1 MTMTKSL
8 LKPGLDVSIVNGC
21 WPSRVIIVMRLLCEP
36 CPCYVLYHSCVC
48 HSSIEG
54 CDVESQ
60 IWHAWSL
67 WHVAYD
73 TVQYN
78 KKHLCMQCQFE
89 VKRSKIK
96 GHCLQFLQRSG
107 TICAYTDQQIDNI
120 LKLGGGSHGVYLV
133 FYVMSDFS
141 GRLTQVDF
149 ITGRMHTV
157 RMRVFK
163 LLWAILRFFTPHAW
177 HCTDGDEISEIWRGR
192 VDFWSVGIERHLRS
206 TFCNSHFLFSCLR
219 CCVHALWQE
228 MLNCHTTNMRRSA
241 STHFAMAEL
250 KWTGSEHAE
259 NYKLPVEFSW
269 VPAVRLAWRWAV
281 SVTNENSAVLMW
293 LVTQCISSP
302 VIVVDVDCRGRS
314 TNFCR

>member
-21 WPSRVIIVMRLLCEP
+21 WHSRVIIVMRLLCEP
-36 CPCYVLYHSCVC
+36 WPCYVLYHSCVC

-96 GHCLQFLQRSG
+96 GHCHQFLQRSG
-107 TICAYTDQQIDNI
+107 TICAYTDRQIDNI
-120 LKLGGGSHGVYLV
+120 LKLGGGSHGVHLV

-163 LLWAILRFFTPHAW
+163 LLWAILRFSPHM
-177 HCTDGDEISEIWRGR
+177 GDIALMGMKFVKFGVEEC
-192 VDFWSVGIERHLRS
+192 WSVGIERHLRS

-219 CCVHALWQE
+219 SCVHALCQE
-228 MLNCHTTNMRRSA
+228 MLNYHTTNMRRST

-250 KWTGSEHAE
+250 KWTGSERAE

-293 LVTQCISSP
+293 LVT
-302 VIVVDVDCRGRS
+302 
-314 TNFCR
+314 